1 MQSPFQSKIKQ
12 VCGRAR
18 TLDSVFERPYGYGTL
33 VNHLYPQLMS
43 IDCTSTEPRYQ
54 LITECNVKSLYGG
67 PLVDFLGP
75 PHHVLVLADGKEL
88 AGLFKEI
95 IIRIIAFIY

>member
-1 MQSPFQSKIKQ
+1 MGLWNIMCILNVHFSTDTNLLQS
-12 VCGRAR
+12 A
-18 TLDSVFERPYGYGTL
+18 
-33 VNHLYPQLMS
+33 
-43 IDCTSTEPRYQ
+43 
-54 LITECNVKSLYGG
+54 NVMSLYGG

-95 IIRIIAFIY
+95 IIRIIAFIYYILNY